1 MSTFQLCVNPFP
13 QLWIFKRLNR
23 SRKKPTEIISCINR
37 FLMHRPTMTFWDL
50 FKEDKAFYIRRHR
63 LTLTKV
69 VINFEYN
76 CNMKKCG
83 LLLLLSLPSD
93 FQKNE
98 FILAPIRILIANY
111 QACLWIAWLH
121 WVCMCMCLSINN
133 VNNVETKKNQF
144 NIFQMVFPFHFMK
157 YICRLSLDLFDE
169 VGCHFHSYF
178 SFAVV
183 VIISV

>member
-1 MSTFQLCVNPFP
+1 
-13 QLWIFKRLNR
+13 
-23 SRKKPTEIISCINR
+23 
-37 FLMHRPTMTFWDL
+37 
-50 FKEDKAFYIRRHR
+50 
-63 LTLTKV
+63 
-69 VINFEYN
+69 
-76 CNMKKCG
+76 
-83 LLLLLSLPSD
+83 
-93 FQKNE
+93 
-98 FILAPIRILIANY
+98 
-111 QACLWIAWLH
+111 
-121 WVCMCMCLSINN
+121 MCMCLSINN